1 MVDKADTVMHVF
13 TVSKSA
19 TSKALN
25 ELREAYRRVL
35 KWDEED
41 WWTRIRELK
50 SMNMSNNICQGQ
62 QKIDGWIG
70 NILILGRPRPYLIL
84 S

>member
-50 SMNMSNNICQGQ
+50 SMNM
-62 QKIDGWIG
+62 D
-70 NILILGRPRPYLIL
+70 YLIAVEFFTIHEPAAVAIEKL
-84 S
+84 AVDRPKHAE